1 MVGPGL
7 RLIKRI
13 EVNFMLRYS
22 LSFLCVALIATMVG
36 AQEKPKHTT
45 DSIQTVK
52 ENIKN
57 EKALLL
63 DVREQKEWDAGHLKA
78 ARLVPLSKLS
88 AAKDAKSVKD
98 VGKDKILYLHCR
110 SGRRVLQAAEQLQAM
125 GYDARPLK
133 WGYEAL
139 MDEGFEKAK

>member
-1 MVGPGL
+1 MF
-7 RLIKRI
+7 RY
-13 EVNFMLRYS
+13 MLS
-22 LSFLCVALIATMVG
+22 LLGVALMATLVC
-36 AQEKPKHTT
+36 AQEKPTHTKA
-45 DSIQTVK
+45 SIKTIK

-63 DVREQKEWDAGHLKA
+63 DGLEQKEWDAGHLKA

-88 AAKDAKSVKD
+88 QAKDAKSVKD

-110 SGRRVLQAAEQLQAM
+110 SGRRVLQAAEYLRAM

>member
-1 MVGPGL
+1 MF
-7 RLIKRI
+7 RC
-13 EVNFMLRYS
+13 S
-22 LSFLCVALIATMVG
+22 LSFLCVALMATMAC
-36 AQEKPKHTT
+36 AQEKPTHTK
-45 DSIQTVK
+45 DSINTIK

-88 AAKDAKSVKD
+88 EARDAKSVKD

-110 SGRRVLQAAEQLQAM
+110 SGRRVLQAAEHLQAM

-139 MDEGFEKAK
+139 LDEGFEKAK